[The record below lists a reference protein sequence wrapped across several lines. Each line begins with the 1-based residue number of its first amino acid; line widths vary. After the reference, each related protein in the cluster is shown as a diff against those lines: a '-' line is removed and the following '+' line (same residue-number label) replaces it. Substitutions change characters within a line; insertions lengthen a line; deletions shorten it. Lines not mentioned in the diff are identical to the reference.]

1 VKVVSWWRRLFA
13 SRRMERDLD
22 SELRFHVAFLG
33 TTIVLG
39 SCATV
44 AGFIRARRAASIDP
58 MRALRSE

>member
-1 VKVVSWWRRLFA
+1 
-13 SRRMERDLD
+13 MERDLD